1 MVGIPSCAHVCTQ
14 QGCEAPPALGTAPGA
29 PGRGA
34 GEAGGGGSEAARVWG
49 AAAQAVEAAETCASG
64 VLWLELERVHLVGPR
79 ALRLKA
85 EAMSLQ

>member
-1 MVGIPSCAHVCTQ
+1 MSVLNRAVRPLLPWALL
-14 QGCEAPPALGTAPGA
+14 QGLQGGVLG
-29 PGRGA
+29 RR
-34 GEAGGGGSEAARVWG
+34 GGGGSEAARVWG